1 MSEVWK
7 DVAGYEGRYK
17 VSNFGRVESQPNKR
31 RRTALI
37 LKQSAHKTAGHMI
50 VNLTSEEGGK
60 WKQKCHWV
68 HRLVLEAFEGP
79 CPAGME
85 GCHGDGNP
93 ANNHLGNLRWDT
105 DKGNAADRLK
115 HGTDAVGENNPMA
128 KLTEEQAIEI
138 KGRISNG
145 ESDDEIAAHFP
156 ITARG
161 VKSIRNGYT
170 WRHVCARMA

>member
-1 MSEVWK
+1 MIETWM
-7 DVAGYEGRYK
+7 DVRGYEGRYK

-31 RRTALI
+31 RHTAMI
-37 LKQSAHKTAGHMI
+37 LKQSAHKRTGHMI
-50 VNLTSEEGGK
+50 VNLTSDEGGK

-79 CPAGME
+79 CPADME

-115 HGTDAVGENNPMA
+115 HGTDAIGENNPAA
-128 KLTEEQAIEI
+128 KLTEVGVQDIKRRIASGDADDAIAGDYGVSPYTI
-138 KGRISNG
+138 KN
-145 ESDDEIAAHFP
+145 
-156 ITARG
+156 
-161 VKSIRNGYT
+161 IRNKNI
-170 WRHVCARMA
+170 WRHV